1 MTGQRILIVEDEEAL
16 GDLVAEGLR
25 RHGFSVER
33 ASDGDTALDMAETV
47 LPDLILLDLMLPKM
61 DGWEVCR
68 RLRSAP
74 ATRDI
79 PVLMLT
85 ARRDEKDVVA
95 GLELGADD
103 YVRKPFSMSELAA
116 RVKAILRRASRKIST
131 EAVITEGPLTLDA
144 TAQMFYLDQDVLD
157 LSPTEYRL
165 LETLIR
171 RKGQVIS
178 REELL
183 AKVWGYY
190 GGDTRTVDVHVS
202 RLRKKVDP
210 DPEHPRLVHTVRGRG
225 YRLRWEQGDDA

>member
-103 YVRKPFSMSELAA
+103 TCGSLSPCPSWPPGSKPFCAGRLGRSPP
-116 RVKAILRRASRKIST
+116 RRS
-131 EAVITEGPLTLDA
+131 
-144 TAQMFYLDQDVLD
+144 
-157 LSPTEYRL
+157 SP
-165 LETLIR
+165 
-171 RKGQVIS
+171 
-178 REELL
+178 
-183 AKVWGYY
+183 KV
-190 GGDTRTVDVHVS
+190 
-202 RLRKKVDP
+202 P
-210 DPEHPRLVHTVRGRG
+210 
-225 YRLRWEQGDDA
+225 